1 MDNPVY
7 LQQAR
12 KERYPSDLTLAGFQ
26 PGTHP
31 FCKVLGGIQTPPKP
45 RFDVSTP
52 ESLSLRGVIQK
63 LQALPLSETA
73 PVSIVIGTFIV
84 CRPAVFK
91 EPGSVNHKETGRN

>member
-1 MDNPVY
+1 
-7 LQQAR
+7 
-12 KERYPSDLTLAGFQ
+12 
-26 PGTHP
+26 
-31 FCKVLGGIQTPPKP
+31 
-45 RFDVSTP
+45 VSTP
-52 ESLSLRGVIQK
+52 ESLSLCGVIQK

>member
-1 MDNPVY
+1 MSVI
-7 LQQAR
+7 LQA
-12 KERYPSDLTLAGFQ
+12 SHSLAFSLAH
-26 PGTHP
+26 TR

-52 ESLSLRGVIQK
+52 ESLSLCGVIQK

>member
-1 MDNPVY
+1 
-7 LQQAR
+7 
-12 KERYPSDLTLAGFQ
+12 
-26 PGTHP
+26 
-31 FCKVLGGIQTPPKP
+31 
-45 RFDVSTP
+45 VSTP